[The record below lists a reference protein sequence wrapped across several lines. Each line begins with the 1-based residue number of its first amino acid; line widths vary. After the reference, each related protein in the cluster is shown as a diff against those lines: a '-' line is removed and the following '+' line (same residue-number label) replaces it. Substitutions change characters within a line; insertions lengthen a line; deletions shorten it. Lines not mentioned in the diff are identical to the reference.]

1 MKQQFLQ
8 QPAVKRT
15 LLAVALAVAYGN
27 APALTLSE
35 FTWNPA
41 GAGMA
46 GASFTATQQLLRLM
60 PARCT
65 AFDRPRGPRV
75 QGERR

>member
-27 APALTLSE
+27 ASALTLSE

-41 GAGMA
+41 GAGLA
-46 GASFTATQQLLRLM
+46 GSLVHGRQHHRLGLRDGDL
-60 PARCT
+60 
-65 AFDRPRGPRV
+65 RGRQHV
-75 QGERR
+75 S